1 MAIFK
6 RLSSFVILAVLW
18 QLSFAQTNTI
28 SRSNPA
34 QEGVEAKAVLQLY
47 TSLMSLEQTEI
58 HHVVVM
64 RHGKVI
70 SELHPAPFR
79 AIDAHTLYSASKTF
93 CSMAVGLCIDDNRL
107 RVTDRVATFFPEFLP
122 DTISDGLAKMT
133 VHDLLTMSSGINPDW
148 NMRSIT
154 TEWEKTWLAKHLKY
168 EPGEKFLYDSMS
180 TYMLSAIVQKVT
192 GHTVLQLLQE
202 RIFAP
207 LGITEAEWE
216 QSARGVNTGGWGMRI
231 QAESEAKFGQLLL
244 QKGNWN
250 GKQLISREWIDRA
263 TQCHKVPFTDNP
275 KKNIQNPGY
284 GYQLWLCEIPGSF
297 CADGALGQY
306 IFVVPEKDMVVV
318 LNGASMKGYEEID
331 ATFRFIKQVA
341 TDNGPLKFDAAQ
353 QKALDKFTA
362 SASQRTVKGVK
373 VKTKPSIALHDGFA
387 LQFGADGN
395 LQYTFDGRTITAAP
409 AQWHYA
415 SSTVQPPYSIHPK
428 NVFKGLNKPFTT
440 AARYSWEN
448 RDKLVINTYWVDFI
462 SGETVTVE
470 LDKATKKAHVSV
482 KRNFTSTP
490 AANLT
495 LPYTPAK

>member
-47 TSLMSLEQTEI
+47 TLLMSLEKTEI

-93 CSMAVGLCIDDNRL
+93 CSMAVGLCVDDNRL

-122 DTISDGLAKMT
+122 DTISNGLAKMT
-133 VHDLLTMSSGINPDW
+133 VHDLLTMSSGIIPDW

-154 TEWEKTWLAKHLKY
+154 TEWEKTWLAKRLKY

-341 TDNGPLKFDAAQ
+341 TDNG
-353 QKALDKFTA
+353 
-362 SASQRTVKGVK
+362 
-373 VKTKPSIALHDGFA
+373 I
-387 LQFGADGN
+387 
-395 LQYTFDGRTITAAP
+395 
-409 AQWHYA
+409 
-415 SSTVQPPYSIHPK
+415 
-428 NVFKGLNKPFTT
+428 
-440 AARYSWEN
+440 
-448 RDKLVINTYWVDFI
+448 
-462 SGETVTVE
+462 
-470 LDKATKKAHVSV
+470 
-482 KRNFTSTP
+482 
-490 AANLT
+490 
-495 LPYTPAK
+495 

>member
-6 RLSSFVILAVLW
+6 RLFSFVILAVLW

-133 VHDLLTMSSGINPDW
+133 VHDLLTMSSGIIPDW

-231 QAESEAKFGQLLL
+231 
-244 QKGNWN
+244 
-250 GKQLISREWIDRA
+250 
-263 TQCHKVPFTDNP
+263 
-275 KKNIQNPGY
+275 
-284 GYQLWLCEIPGSF
+284 
-297 CADGALGQY
+297 
-306 IFVVPEKDMVVV
+306 
-318 LNGASMKGYEEID
+318 
-331 ATFRFIKQVA
+331 
-341 TDNGPLKFDAAQ
+341 
-353 QKALDKFTA
+353 
-362 SASQRTVKGVK
+362 
-373 VKTKPSIALHDGFA
+373 
-387 LQFGADGN
+387 
-395 LQYTFDGRTITAAP
+395 
-409 AQWHYA
+409 
-415 SSTVQPPYSIHPK
+415 
-428 NVFKGLNKPFTT
+428 
-440 AARYSWEN
+440 
-448 RDKLVINTYWVDFI
+448 
-462 SGETVTVE
+462 
-470 LDKATKKAHVSV
+470 
-482 KRNFTSTP
+482 
-490 AANLT
+490 
-495 LPYTPAK
+495 